1 MTIINLMQIFI
12 SYKNLRKLA
21 ISQFPCL
28 PCSYRA
34 NRKTLKSMDF
44 KVFPVPRNLLS
55 GDFWNRR
62 KIEVNSLS
70 GNLILYFTS
79 KF

>member
-1 MTIINLMQIFI
+1 
-12 SYKNLRKLA
+12 
-21 ISQFPCL
+21 L

-34 NRKTLKSMDF
+34 NRKTLKSRDF